1 MENCLKGEEAVR
13 ANHQQQAETSTAD
26 SLPTFN
32 TGAVYRQSS
41 SYDLKTLFNINS
53 AQVTKATEVK
63 KKLKNGKLD
72 SYISLD
78 CQTQPDPSVW
88 LSAARVLIQV
98 LFIISSSR
106 LSCCFLS
113 SADEAD
119 RHCWRPQV
127 HHRVEFRNSRS
138 SARFLSRCDKYERK
152 QRLEPKKI
160 IHWLNK

>member
-1 MENCLKGEEAVR
+1 M
-13 ANHQQQAETSTAD
+13 
-26 SLPTFN
+26 
-32 TGAVYRQSS
+32 
-41 SYDLKTLFNINS
+41 
-53 AQVTKATEVK
+53 
-63 KKLKNGKLD
+63 KNGKLD
-72 SYISLD
+72 SSISLD
-78 CQTQPDPSVW
+78 CQIKPDPSVW

-98 LFIISSSR
+98 VFIISSSR

-152 QRLEPKKI
+152 RLEPKKI
-160 IHWLNK
+160 IHWLNKKKAHSSAYRGSKEVRLPVCLSLTSLLSSLSSSLKSCCICLFSCPSSTARETK